1 MTNQYREF
9 KVKARLFT
17 IINIYNTGLRD
28 LWINLNNPKDYL
40 NACVMVCRDL
50 KAFNDYHTFDIGIDA
65 LISPSTTIDGY
76 C

>member
-1 MTNQYREF
+1 
-9 KVKARLFT
+9 
-17 IINIYNTGLRD
+17 
-28 LWINLNNPKDYL
+28 
-40 NACVMVCRDL
+40 MVCRDL